1 MYIFYLGFV
10 QKKVRFWLENVR
22 KRLVLNNRELAV
34 FKASSSTLV
43 GSRMLGIVRGV
54 TGMVTIQYQKAGA
67 VSGGL

>member
-1 MYIFYLGFV
+1 MYIFYDEIIQ
-10 QKKVRFWLENVR
+10 QKTRFCLENVEN
-22 KRLVLNNRELAV
+22 RLVLNNRGLAP

-43 GSRMLGIVRGV
+43 GSMMLGIVRGV

>member
-1 MYIFYLGFV
+1 METVDDQKLGFRILCN
-10 QKKVRFWLENVR
+10 KKS
-22 KRLVLNNRELAV
+22 VLNNRGLAP

-54 TGMVTIQYQKAGA
+54 TGMVTIQYQKVGA